1 MKRNRWIVWLAMSFF
16 AVMPM
21 MAQLGEVR
29 NNLSVGING
38 GLNMS
43 KVDFSPS
50 IKQKSKNGMSM
61 GITARYISEKY
72 FNMLCGIQMEL
83 NYSQRGWNEN
93 IEDGTENTYN
103 RTMNYKEVPLLAHLA
118 FGKDALDR
126 GVRFFLN
133 LGPQFGLFLN
143 EKENMSE
150 NWNPAYR
157 PNGVIQQY
165 GKMVSM
171 EKCVEKYAALLKV
184 IMDYLRAGKH
194 PNLKIRENGLLYSE
208 GKDTPITW
216 MNSTAN
222 GRPIVPRSGYIVEF
236 NALWYNALKFA
247 EEICAT
253 GAWKKDKADTYAEQA
268 LKVESSFKNIFLN
281 EHGYLF
287 DYVDEFFKQEPSVGR
302 PPVCLGMELCCEDR
316 F

>member
-1 MKRNRWIVWLAMSFF
+1 MKRNRWIVWLAMTFF

-29 NNLSVGING
+29 NNLAVGVNG
-38 GLNMS
+38 GMNMS

-93 IEDGTENTYN
+93 IEDGTENTYS
-103 RTMNYKEVPLLAHLA
+103 RTMNYLEVPMLAHLA

-150 NWNPAYR
+150 NWNSSHR
-157 PNGVIQQY
+157 PNGVVQQY
-165 GKMVSM
+165 GKMVETKFDYGIVGGAGLELSTGIGHF
-171 EKCVEKYAALLKV
+171 LLEGRY
-184 IMDYLRAGKH
+184 YL
-194 PNLKIRENGLLYSE
+194 GLSDFYKSTK
-208 GKDTPITW
+208 KDEF
-216 MNSTAN
+216 
-222 GRPIVPRSGYIVEF
+222 GRSGHSYIGIR
-236 NALWYNALKFA
+236 L
-247 EEICAT
+247 
-253 GAWKKDKADTYAEQA
+253 TY
-268 LKVESSFKNIFLN
+268 LYDLIK
-281 EHGYLF
+281 
-287 DYVDEFFKQEPSVGR
+287 
-302 PPVCLGMELCCEDR
+302 
-316 F
+316 